1 MNQEYIALII
11 EKIKQC
17 EDMSL
22 LNFIYTLLKKHQSQG
37 QEPFVSLHS
46 DQ

>member
-17 EDMSL
+17 DDASL
-22 LNFIYTLLKKHQSQG
+22 LNFIYILLKKHQSQA
-37 QEPFVSLHS
+37 
-46 DQ
+46 